1 MTSAR
6 STKVLAM
13 VLAGLVMVG
22 VVAACGDDPPPTLDY
37 LTDARLS
44 TANAN
49 TAAGNADGAL
59 MLTGRVLPG
68 FSYLGASG
76 QVTPRGN

>member
-1 MTSAR
+1 MTSVR

-49 TAAGNADGAL
+49 TAL
-59 MLTGRVLPG
+59 IPTFR
-68 FSYLGASG
+68 S
-76 QVTPRGN
+76 PRSIPPM

>member
-1 MTSAR
+1 M
-6 STKVLAM
+6 LAV
-13 VLAGLVMVG
+13 VLAGLVMIG
-22 VVAACGDDPPPTLDY
+22 VVAACGDDQPPTLDY

-49 TAAGNADGAL
+49 TVAGNADGAL

-76 QVTPRGN
+76 QVTPDRD